1 MLFSASS
8 SLYSL
13 SRRSFRNN
21 ISFVMYN
28 FLTRRLAKARFAP
41 NFSLFLSR
49 KISIDSPSRNFS
61 SGQVFLFTSFYL
73 FIHLIRLRFNTSW
86 HKYYSVHRLINE
98 KYRTV
103 RRYRYHLSVFPA
115 RIFFESSNKSIV
127 FHRGRFFHKKYYY
140 YYYYPYYLHIII
152 IFYLRKEKRRR
163 RRKKGKIK
171 MKLTQFRPRF
181 ERE

>member
-1 MLFSASS
+1 MPATSISSVKVSFNFDKLLLLLLLLLYRKKCCSVLLPLFIRSRDVRFETI
-8 SLYSL
+8 SLL
-13 SRRSFRNN
+13 LR
-21 ISFVMYN
+21 N

-127 FHRGRFFHKKYYY
+127 FHRGRFFTKS
-140 YYYYPYYLHIII
+140 III
-152 IFYLRKEKRRR
+152 IIIIRIIY
-163 RRKKGKIK
+163 I
-171 MKLTQFRPRF
+171 
-181 ERE
+181 

>member
-1 MLFSASS
+1 MSLFRCKTLIFFSIFIATTVHTVPATSISSVKVSFNFDKLLLLLLLLYRKKTLFSASS

-73 FIHLIRLRFNTSW
+73 FIHLT
-86 HKYYSVHRLINE
+86 
-98 KYRTV
+98 
-103 RRYRYHLSVFPA
+103 P
-115 RIFFESSNKSIV
+115 SI
-127 FHRGRFFHKKYYY
+127 
-140 YYYYPYYLHIII
+140 
-152 IFYLRKEKRRR
+152 
-163 RRKKGKIK
+163 
-171 MKLTQFRPRF
+171 
-181 ERE
+181 

>member
-1 MLFSASS
+1 MLLPLFIR
-8 SLYSL
+8 
-13 SRRSFRNN
+13 SRDVRFE
-21 ISFVMYN
+21 IIFLLLCN

-86 HKYYSVHRLINE
+86 HKYYFVHRLINE

-152 IFYLRKEKRRR
+152 IFYLRKEERKRR
-163 RRKKGKIK
+163 KGRIK